1 MYYECMKLTLNIDD
15 TLLARVMEFT
25 GAKTKTEAIHAALAE
40 IDRRN
45 KLVALLSE
53 EITMTPKEWAN
64 AIDFNAWDEA
74 ETKSARVAEEPPARR
89 DRKSRSR

>member
-1 MYYECMKLTLNIDD
+1 MKITLNIDD
-15 TLLARVMEFT
+15 ALLARVVAST
-25 GAKTKTEAIHAALAE
+25 GAKTKTEAINAALAE

-64 AIDFNAWDEA
+64 AIDESAWDEG
-74 ETKSARVAEEPPARR
+74 ETESARVAEEPSRR
-89 DRKSRSR
+89 DRKPRSR